1 MPPKKRNPVNDLA
14 MNIEARGHRHT
25 LLLWPKLW
33 QQWKPPVELKWKGK
47 PFSPSSKRSIP
58 NKPGVYAFVI
68 QPSVPP
74 ELPISVLMYIGMSDR
89 PLRERFHDYLREMN
103 DPSGRPAINI
113 MLRMYDGY
121 LHFYCASV
129 AEPAKTKKV
138 EDHLIET
145 LAPPMNKQYPAK
157 ISRIIGAFS

>member
-1 MPPKKRNPVNDLA
+1 MAGKKLNQVNDLA
-14 MNIEARGHRHT
+14 MNIDARGHRHN

-33 QQWKPPVELKWKGK
+33 QGWNPPVELNWKGK
-47 PFSPSSKRSIP
+47 PFSPSSKRFIP

-74 ELPISVLMYIGMSDR
+74 GVPNSVLMYVGMSDR
-89 PLRERFHDYLREMN
+89 PLRDRFREYLQEMN
-103 DPSGRPAINI
+103 DPSGRPAIST
-113 MLRMYDGY
+113 MLRMYAGY

-129 AEPAKTKKV
+129 AKPAKPRKI
-138 EDHLIET
+138 EEHLIET